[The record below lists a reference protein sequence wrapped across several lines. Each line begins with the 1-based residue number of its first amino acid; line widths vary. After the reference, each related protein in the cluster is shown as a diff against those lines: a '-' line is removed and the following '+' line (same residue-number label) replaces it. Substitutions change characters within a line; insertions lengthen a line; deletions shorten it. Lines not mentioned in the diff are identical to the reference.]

1 MFHDILHLLKL
12 YQKSFINCI
21 IFTKVEWGE
30 LIEMSKIKSSYVVYI
45 SRNMTM
51 KNQCDYYNN
60 CFYTIK
66 YDIKL
71 YG

>member
-1 MFHDILHLLKL
+1 
-12 YQKSFINCI
+12 
-21 IFTKVEWGE
+21 
-30 LIEMSKIKSSYVVYI
+30 MSKIKSSYVVYI